1 MRVGR
6 SRKSISEVLVELP
19 YQERGSEV
27 VFEGQLN
34 MSMRKL
40 AQSSRKNRTKLL
52 LHALIHPRHLQP
64 STRLLS
70 VLQIKDF

>member
-40 AQSSRKNRTKLL
+40 AQSSGKNRTKLL
-52 LHALIHPRHLQP
+52 LH
-64 STRLLS
+64 T
-70 VLQIKDF
+70 